1 MTDSVRP
8 GRPASADPAAPT
20 AADLEELLAQVQ
32 ELIDGARAAEADQ
45 ADRIGRVRPEHRDS
59 AANLVHYVWLR
70 GRDIRTLQGRLADL
84 GLSSLGRLESRVLPT
99 LHSIAASLEG
109 LRLARA
115 VSTGEPGAAVG
126 TGAGRATGWPDMDA
140 GPDRLEQNAT
150 SLLGPSPEERVSRIM
165 VTFPS
170 QAATD
175 PELVAEMLRAGM
187 DMARINCAHDG
198 PEQWRAMIRHLRSA
212 QGLPPVDG
220 AGGPGR
226 PLHGACFSR
235 GGEPA
240 PDRCLVAMD
249 LAGPKLRTGP
259 IAPGPEVL
267 KIRPERSATGQVVEP
282 ATVVLVAPGQ
292 EPGAHG
298 ASGGGDGIGGDGTG
312 GDGVDPA
319 QRIPVRDPRWV
330 DGRAVGETLR
340 FTDARGS
347 ARTMTVAAREP
358 GRLTCE
364 MAQTAYFMPGVVLYA
379 ADGTLT
385 EVGALPPKEQRLFIR
400 PGERLV
406 LTRSLEP
413 AQPVPGGPHRIGC
426 SLAQVFDDAEPGQ
439 RIHVDDGR
447 ISGVIT
453 EVSPEEIEVRVESAG
468 VSGSRLK
475 AEKGINLPDTHL
487 DIPALTEEDL
497 AALPFVAEHAD
508 IVNLSFVRTPADV
521 ADLMERL
528 TGLGREDLDVVLK
541 IETVEAFENLPQILL
556 EAMRWPDIGVMIAR
570 GDLAVEAGFERM
582 AEVQE
587 EILWLCESAHVP
599 VIWATQV
606 LDSLARTGL
615 PSRAEVTDA
624 AMAERAEAVMLNKGP
639 FVVDTIAFLSGVLGR
654 MQEHVSKK
662 RTLLRELRSWD
673 LFSEAVTN
681 RGPRGT
687 ATTRPP
693 GTGSPTRPRH
703 PRETC
708 LTVADGRQPVDGK
721 SPEIRGFQGCRP
733 PRAPIWHRRRSVCI
747 VLQVASRE
755 SGKSAAEP
763 RLNEGLDWCA
773 LRV

>member
-1 MTDSVRP
+1 VDGVTDSVRP
-8 GRPASADPAAPT
+8 GGPASAVPGAPT
-20 AADLEELLAQVQ
+20 ASDLEELRVQVQ
-32 ELIDGARAAEADQ
+32 ELIDGARAAEAEQ

-70 GRDIRTLQGRLADL
+70 GRDIRTLQGRLAAL

-99 LHSIAASLEG
+99 LQAIAATLEG

-115 VSTGEPGAAVG
+115 VSEGEPGTSARTAAGAVG
-126 TGAGRATGWPDMDA
+126 TGTGRAAGWPDMDA
-140 GPDRLEQNAT
+140 GPDRLRQNAT
-150 SLLGPSPEERVSRIM
+150 SLLGPSPEERISRIM

-175 PELVAEMLRAGM
+175 PGLVAEMLQAGM

-198 PEQWRAMIRHLRSA
+198 PDEWAAMIRHLRSA
-212 QGLPPVDG
+212 EGLPVVDG
-220 AGGPGR
+220 ADGHGIPPHQGR
-226 PLHGACFSR
+226 FSR

-267 KIRPERSATGQVVEP
+267 KIRPERSTTGQVVEP
-282 ATVVLVAPGQ
+282 ATVVLVASGQ
-292 EPGAHG
+292 GADAAG
-298 ASGGGDGIGGDGTG
+298 AGNGSAGTD

-319 QRIPVRDPRWV
+319 QRVPVRDPRWV
-330 DGRAVGETLR
+330 AARAVGETLR

-347 ARTMTVAAREP
+347 ARSMTVAAREP
-358 GRLTCE
+358 GRLMCE

-385 EVGALPPKEQRLFIR
+385 EVAGLPAKEQRLFVR
-400 PGERLV
+400 PGEQVV

-413 AQPVPGGPHRIGC
+413 AQPVHGGPHRIGC
-426 SLAQVFDDAEPGQ
+426 SLAQVFEDAEPGQ
-439 RIHVDDGR
+439 RIHFDDGK

-453 EVSPEEIEVRVESAG
+453 GVSPEEIEVRVESAG
-468 VSGSRLK
+468 VAGTRLK

-487 DIPALTEEDL
+487 DIPALTEDDL
-497 AALPFVAEHAD
+497 AALPFVAAHAD

-521 ADLMERL
+521 VDLMERL
-528 TGLGREDLDVVLK
+528 TALGREDLDVVLK

-556 EAMRWPDIGVMIAR
+556 EAMRWPDVGVMIAR

-639 FVVDTIAFLSGVLGR
+639 FVVDTIVFLSGVLGR

-662 RTLLRELRSWD
+662 RTLLRQLRSWD
-673 LFSEAVTN
+673 LLSEDVVGP
-681 RGPRGT
+681 GPRGN
-687 ATTRPP
+687 
-693 GTGSPTRPRH
+693 GIS
-703 PRETC
+703 
-708 LTVADGRQPVDGK
+708 
-721 SPEIRGFQGCRP
+721 RP
-733 PRAPIWHRRRSVCI
+733 PRDR
-747 VLQVASRE
+747 VA
-755 SGKSAAEP
+755 
-763 RLNEGLDWCA
+763 D
-773 LRV
+773 

>member
-1 MTDSVRP
+1 MRPTDGRVGVVTDSVQTGGP
-8 GRPASADPAAPT
+8 VSADSAAPT
-20 AADLEELLAQVQ
+20 ASDLEDLRVEVQ
-32 ELIDGARAAEADQ
+32 DLIDGARAAEADQ
-45 ADRIGRVRPEHRDS
+45 AGRIERVRPEHRDS

-99 LHSIAASLEG
+99 LQAIAASLEG
-109 LRLARA
+109 LHLARA
-115 VSTGEPGAAVG
+115 VSDAGTGTGTGTGEAGVG
-126 TGAGRATGWPDMDA
+126 TRTDWAAGWPDMDA

-150 SLLGPSPEERVSRIM
+150 SLLGPGPEDRVSRIM

-175 PELVAEMLRAGM
+175 PGLVAEMLEAGM
-187 DMARINCAHDG
+187 DLARINCAHDG
-198 PEQWRAMIRHLRSA
+198 PDEWAAMIGHLRSA
-212 QGLPPVDG
+212 QGLPAVDDPD
-220 AGGPGR
+220 GPEGPAR
-226 PLHGACFSR
+226 HRRFSR

-259 IAPGPEVL
+259 IGPGPEVL
-267 KIRPERSATGQVVEP
+267 KIKPERSITGQVVQP
-282 ATVVLVAPGQ
+282 ATVVLVASARVADAD
-292 EPGAHG
+292 GAG
-298 ASGGGDGIGGDGTG
+298 TEGDA
-312 GDGVDPA
+312 VDPA
-319 QRIPVRDPRWV
+319 HRVPVRDPRWLA
-330 DGRAVGETLR
+330 GRTVGETLS
-340 FTDARGS
+340 FIDARDS
-347 ARTMTVAAREP
+347 RRSMTVVAHAP

-364 MAQTAYFMPGVVLYA
+364 MTRTAYFMPGVVVYA

-400 PGERLV
+400 PGEQVV

-413 AQPVPGGPHRIGC
+413 TQPVPGGPHRIGC
-426 SLAQVFDDAEPGQ
+426 SLAQVFEDAEPGQ
-439 RIHVDDGR
+439 RIHFDDGK
-447 ISGVIT
+447 IGGVIT
-453 EVSPEEIEVRVESAG
+453 SVSPEEIEVRVESAG
-468 VSGSRLK
+468 VAGTRLK
-475 AEKGINLPDTHL
+475 GEKGINLPDTHL
-487 DIPALTEEDL
+487 DIPALTDEDL

-528 TGLGREDLDVVLK
+528 SALGREDLDVVLK

-556 EAMRWPDIGVMIAR
+556 EAMRWPDLGVMIAR

-587 EILWLCESAHVP
+587 EILWLCESGHVP

-639 FVVDTIAFLSGVLGR
+639 FVVDAIVFLSGVLGR

-662 RTLLRELRSWD
+662 RTLLRQLRSWD
-673 LFSEAVTN
+673 LLSRDEGGHGDEA
-681 RGPRGT
+681 T
-687 ATTRPP
+687 AE
-693 GTGSPTRPRH
+693 G
-703 PRETC
+703 
-708 LTVADGRQPVDGK
+708 
-721 SPEIRGFQGCRP
+721 RP
-733 PRAPIWHRRRSVCI
+733 PRDR
-747 VLQVASRE
+747 VA
-755 SGKSAAEP
+755 
-763 RLNEGLDWCA
+763 D
-773 LRV
+773 

>member
-1 MTDSVRP
+1 MRRADGRVDDVTDSVQS
-8 GRPASADPAAPT
+8 GGPASAVPAAPT
-20 AADLEELLAQVQ
+20 AGELEQLRVQVQ

-45 ADRIGRVRPEHRDS
+45 AVRIGRVRPEHRDS

-99 LHSIAASLEG
+99 LQAIAASLEG
-109 LRLARA
+109 LQLARA
-115 VSTGEPGAAVG
+115 ASESDPGTDAPTAGAAVG
-126 TGAGRATGWPDMDA
+126 TGTGWVTGWPDMDA
-140 GPDRLEQNAT
+140 GPARLAQNAT

-175 PELVAEMLRAGM
+175 PELVAEMLQAGM

-198 PEQWRAMIRHLRSA
+198 PDEWTAMIAHLRSA
-212 QGLPPVDG
+212 EGLPVADG
-220 AGGPGR
+220 ADGPGSPSR
-226 PLHGACFSR
+226 HGRFSR

-259 IAPGPEVL
+259 IASGPEVL
-267 KIRPERSATGQVVEP
+267 KIRPERSVTGQVIEA
-282 ATVVLVAPGQ
+282 ATVVLVAAGQ
-292 EPGAHG
+292 GTAQGTVADGADS
-298 ASGGGDGIGGDGTG
+298 AGDD

-319 QRIPVRDPRWV
+319 QRVPVRGPRWLA
-330 DGRAVGETLR
+330 DRAVGETLR

-347 ARTMTVAAREP
+347 HRSMTVVAHES

-364 MAQTAYFMPGVVLYA
+364 LAQTAYFMPGVVLYA

-385 EVGALPPKEQRLFIR
+385 EVGALPPREQRLFIR
-400 PGERLV
+400 PGEQV
-406 LTRSLEP
+406 ILTRSLEP
-413 AQPVPGGPHRIGC
+413 AQPVSGGPHRIGC
-426 SLAQVFDDAEPGQ
+426 SLAQVFDDAEPGE
-439 RIHVDDGR
+439 RIHFDDGK

-453 EVSPEEIEVRVESAG
+453 DVSPEEIEVRVESAG
-468 VSGSRLK
+468 VAGVRLK
-475 AEKGINLPDTHL
+475 AKKGINLPDTHL

-521 ADLMERL
+521 ADLMVRL
-528 TGLGREDLDVVLK
+528 TDLGREDLDVVLK

-606 LDSLARTGL
+606 LDSLARTGM

-639 FVVDTIAFLSGVLGR
+639 FVVDAITFLSGVLGR

-662 RTLLRELRSWD
+662 RTLLRQLRSWD
-673 LFSEAVTN
+673 LDSGDAVA
-681 RGPRGT
+681 RGAQDHRL
-687 ATTRPP
+687 R
-693 GTGSPTRPRH
+693 
-703 PRETC
+703 
-708 LTVADGRQPVDGK
+708 
-721 SPEIRGFQGCRP
+721 RP
-733 PRAPIWHRRRSVCI
+733 PRDR
-747 VLQVASRE
+747 
-755 SGKSAAEP
+755 AA
-763 RLNEGLDWCA
+763 D
-773 LRV
+773 